1 MAADSG
7 DGTDGAPARRLTFP
21 QRAALR
27 RVVKEARKRPGEALS
42 EEDWDAYWRFAAQ
55 PSVQFLK
62 RLLRATPSTPR
73 CGFCGAPFAG
83 LGGRVAAPV
92 RLQPVAQEPEHLR
105 HLRRAGA
112 AGWDHD
118 RRSAC
123 SSPTSAGSPSD
134 SERRSPAET
143 SEELRRFYA
152 HAEKVFFPEALIDK
166 LIGDEVMALYVPP
179 IVLARVPKADDD
191 ARRHIA
197 GVMLRHARD
206 LLERVG
212 YGSDEGPHF
221 ALGIGLDFGEA
232 FIGNIGDRAVHDFT
246 AVGDVVNTASRLQGQ
261 AAAGEVRALR
271 AARRSGSTA
280 LSACRTRSS
289 SRARPSP
296 SRSGGCSGSPP
307 PRPHRARPQPRR
319 RSTASVTWPAAMTA
333 WTPSQR
339 SGSGSQRRERWPTHG
354 RRVEV
359 AVDAEDQV
367 GEARARRRWP
377 TATPWPL

>member
-1 MAADSG
+1 VSSEEQDAPVATESG
-7 DGTDGAPARRLTFP
+7 DGTDGAPTRHLTFP

-27 RVVKEARKRPGEALS
+27 RVVKAARKRPGEALS
-42 EEDWDAYWRFAAQ
+42 EDDWDAYWRFAAE
-55 PSVQFLK
+55 PSVQFFK

-83 LGGRVAAPV
+83 LGGRVLRPFGYSPSRKNPNICATCVELAPPGGMTTEV
-92 RLQPVAQEPEHLR
+92 GVLFADLR
-105 HLRRAGA
+105 GF
-112 AGWDHD
+112 
-118 RRSAC
+118 
-123 SSPTSAGSPSD
+123 TSD

-197 GVMLRHARD
+197 GVMLRHARA

-261 AAAGEVRALR
+261 AAAGEVV
-271 AARRSGSTA
+271 
-280 LSACRTRSS
+280 LSARL
-289 SRARPSP
+289 AQWLDGAVGVPDQVELKGKAEP
-296 SRSGGCSGSPP
+296 VEV
-307 PRPHRARPQPRR
+307 RR
-319 RSTASVTWPAAMTA
+319 VQWFPAAA
-333 WTPSQR
+333 
-339 SGSGSQRRERWPTHG
+339 PT
-354 RRVEV
+354 
-359 AVDAEDQV
+359 
-367 GEARARRRWP
+367 
-377 TATPWPL
+377 